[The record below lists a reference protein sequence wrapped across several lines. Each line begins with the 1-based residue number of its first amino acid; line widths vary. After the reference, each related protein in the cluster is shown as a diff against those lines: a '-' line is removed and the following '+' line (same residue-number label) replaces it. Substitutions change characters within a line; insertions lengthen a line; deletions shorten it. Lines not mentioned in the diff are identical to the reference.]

1 MSKKT
6 TGRSGT
12 TKSTAIQPA
21 ANLTVPDSVRP
32 HRLQPGFLNVDLTAI
47 KKFGKWQL
55 GPVAFGPTD
64 LTRPVASYQ
73 KQSQFAAGGLVGYDF
88 SQLTM
93 QAYATD
99 GFGRQN
105 YDGRDTRVWF

>member
-1 MSKKT
+1 MSSMACNLT
-6 TGRSGT
+6 CY
-12 TKSTAIQPA
+12 QPA
-21 ANLTVPDSVRP
+21 ANLTVSDSVRP
-32 HRLQPGFLNVDLTAI
+32 HRLQSGFLNVDLTAI

-93 QAYATD
+93 QAYATTD
-99 GFGRQN
+99 VVGKITTVGIRAS
-105 YDGRDTRVWF
+105 GSAL